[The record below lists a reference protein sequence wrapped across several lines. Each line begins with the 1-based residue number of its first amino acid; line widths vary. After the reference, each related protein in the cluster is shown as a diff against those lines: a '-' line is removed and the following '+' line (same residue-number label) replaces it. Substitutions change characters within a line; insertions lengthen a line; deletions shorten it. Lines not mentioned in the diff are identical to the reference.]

1 MSVQLSKDW
10 PLSAED
16 KRRISHSRAHEL
28 KNKISEYQLDRDS
41 IKTGFD
47 LQGTIQANKQRLL
60 TLLNATED
68 DWQDWKWQMANRIND
83 AETLAKFLQL
93 DHKECE
99 EIRKVGIRYRWSISP
114 YFASLMQ
121 VGYPEDPVRRQ
132 AVPTIYELDESGY
145 DDPMAEEF
153 TSPAPCIT
161 RRYPDRLIINVT
173 NMCSMYCRHC
183 QRRRN
188 IGDVDRH
195 QPHNNLVAALK
206 YIRENKEIRDVLITG
221 GDALLLDDKKIDWL
235 LTELDNIKHVEIKRL
250 GTRTIVTLPQRI
262 TPELCA
268 VLKKHPPIF
277 INTQFNHPQTITPES
292 KKACD
297 MLIEAGVILGNQAV
311 LLKGINNDPHIMKKL
326 NQELLKIRVRPY
338 YIFHAKQVKGTG
350 HFITTVEEGLDI
362 MKKLRGYTS
371 GLAVP
376 TYIINAPNGY
386 GKIPLM
392 PEHVVSNDGNKLVL
406 KNWEGREI
414 EVYIKPQKSAECLRK
429 EVL

>member
-1 MSVQLSKDW
+1 MSLHKSC
-10 PLSAED
+10 PLGTAE
-16 KRRISHSRAHEL
+16 KRAISLSRAQEL
-28 KNKISEYQLDRDS
+28 KTRITDYQLDKSS

-47 LQGTIQANKQRLL
+47 LQDKIRSNKDRLL
-60 TLLNATED
+60 KLLSAAEED
-68 DWQDWKWQMANRIND
+68 WHDWKWQLANRIND
-83 AETLAKFLQL
+83 IGTLTKVLKL
-93 DHKECE
+93 NPKKCE
-99 EIRKVGIRYRWSISP
+99 EIRKVGIHYRWSISP
-114 YFASLMQ
+114 YFASLIM
-121 VGYPEDPVRRQ
+121 VDSPNDPVMRQ
-132 AVPTIYELDESGY
+132 AIPSIEELDESGY
-145 DDPMAEEF
+145 DDPMAEEY
-153 TSPAPCIT
+153 TSPVPSVT

-173 NMCSMYCRHC
+173 NICAMYCRHC

-195 QPHNNLVAALK
+195 QPHNNLIAALN

-250 GTRTIVTLPQRI
+250 GTRTIVTMPQRI

-268 VLKKHPPIF
+268 VLKKHPPIY

-292 KKACD
+292 KQACD
-297 MLIEAGVILGNQAV
+297 MLVEAGVSLGNQAV
-311 LLKGINNDPHIMKKL
+311 LLKGVNNNSHIMKKL
-326 NQELLKIRVRPY
+326 NQELLKIRVKPY

-350 HFITTVEEGLDI
+350 HFITTVDEGLEI
-362 MKKLRGYTS
+362 IKNLRGYTS

-376 TYIINAPNGY
+376 TYILNAPNGY

-392 PEHVVSNDGNKLVL
+392 PEHVLYNDGNKLVL

-414 EVYIKPQKSAECLRK
+414 EVYINPKKYEETCER
-429 EVL
+429 EVF